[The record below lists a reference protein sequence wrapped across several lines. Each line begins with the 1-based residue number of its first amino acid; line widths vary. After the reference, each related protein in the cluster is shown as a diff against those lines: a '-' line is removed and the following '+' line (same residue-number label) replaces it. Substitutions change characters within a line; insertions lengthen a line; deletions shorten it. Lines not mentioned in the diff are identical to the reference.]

1 MPAFVFRAAP
11 VLKLRQQAEDV
22 ASRGRA
28 EAAEAVERAQRHL
41 STAENTLS
49 ERLREAASIHDPA
62 RREWYRNWIIRQRH
76 EIVRARAMLSDRQA
90 ALQTAVT
97 RLNAAHRDVRVLERL
112 RDRLHAAW
120 QLAERRAEQKE
131 LDWLATV
138 RHAVAA
144 RQRENEEGER

>member
-11 VLKLRQQAEDV
+11 VLKLRQQEEDV
-22 ASRGRA
+22 ASRARA
-28 EAAEAVERAQRHL
+28 EAAEAVERAERHVSL
-41 STAENTLS
+41 VERMLAD
-49 ERLREAASIHDPA
+49 RLREAAAVHDPA

-90 ALQTAVT
+90 ALQAAVT
-97 RLNAAHRDVRVLERL
+97 RLNTAHRDVRVLERL
-112 RDRLHAAW
+112 RDRRHAAW

-138 RHAVAA
+138 RHAIAA
-144 RQRENEEGER
+144 RERDKEGGER